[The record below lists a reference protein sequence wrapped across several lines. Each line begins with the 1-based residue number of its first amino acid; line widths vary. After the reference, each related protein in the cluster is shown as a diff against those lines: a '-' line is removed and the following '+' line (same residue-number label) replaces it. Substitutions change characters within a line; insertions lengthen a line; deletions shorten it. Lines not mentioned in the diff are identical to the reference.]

1 MMKRLIFSAF
11 LLLAVLGLRAQE
23 VQVTPLPL
31 DPNVK
36 YGKLQ
41 NGLTYYVLHNEEPK
55 NRANFYIAQKVG
67 SSLET
72 PEQLGLAHFLEHMAF
87 NGTEHYPGHN
97 LLDYLQSKG
106 LRFGYDINA
115 YTGFDQT
122 VYNINGVTTSDEALM
137 DSVLLALYDWS
148 CSILLEEAEIDAER
162 GVIEG
167 EWRSRNDANT
177 RMFTAILPQL
187 YEEYQ
192 YQQMPIGKMEVVRNF
207 PPQVLR
213 DYYEKW
219 YRPDLQGII
228 VVGDFDADAMEKKI
242 VDLFSKIPTPQN
254 AAERVY
260 PEISDNKE
268 PKYVTFS
275 DPELSYP
282 LITVSFK
289 CDRMP
294 FEMRNSVEG
303 LLFEQIM
310 PTLISNMINNRL
322 SEYSKD
328 PACPYSAAEVHSGSY
343 YVSNQKGAF
352 TIYIVPKDDIES
364 AFNGAMT
371 LIAQTCKTGFNSSE
385 IVRARDEM
393 LASYEKA
400 FNERDK
406 TNTDRKAQ
414 ELINNF
420 TENEATPGIEAEYQF
435 VSMVLPGIPVDAFN
449 QMAAELIHPD
459 NQVIVVSQPQT
470 PDMIVPEENKMIADM
485 NSILNAEYTPYVD
498 EVINDPL
505 IAKLPKVGKIKSESK
520 NDKFGT
526 KEYILSN
533 GVKVIVKP
541 TDFSNDE
548 ILFTAFKEGGLRSY
562 PSMVA
567 PQTLALSQI
576 LDMIQIGPF
585 PTTQMEKY
593 LSGKHVSL
601 DFSLGDAT
609 TYFTGSSTV
618 KDLPTLF
625 ELIYASFTNVSPDQ
639 KAFDSSIGSLKT
651 MLANQEKNPA
661 FIFQKKWYE
670 VEYMNNP
677 MKQLP
682 SVSLIDQINYKQV
695 VDMYKENVK
704 NAADYTF
711 VIVGNIDE
719 NQLKTLLNQYIATL
733 PAKKNSKAPQILTP
747 INIAPGQITEEF
759 NIESQTPQVFLFDCL
774 SQAGLPFNAEN
785 MVKMNLLGDIVDMI
799 FIQTLREEMGG
810 TYSPEVWT
818 EFSPFM
824 EKWSLNWFVITN
836 ADQQKEIRERAINEV
851 NNLLA
856 NGAEADKFNKV
867 KEAAIK
873 QYENNVRKNGY
884 WVNNLR
890 LANQGFNVI
899 SDHKAALETLTLDK
913 FNAFLKTL
921 YNGQNRIEIVGI
933 AQ

>member
-1 MMKRLIFSAF
+1 MIKRIVFSALM
-11 LLLAVLGLRAQE
+11 LLSFIGLRAQ
-23 VQVTPLPL
+23 QPQLTPLPL

-36 YGKLQ
+36 YGKLD
-41 NGLTYYVLHNEEPK
+41 NGLTYYILHNEEPK

-72 PEQLGLAHFLEHMAF
+72 PDQLGLAHFLEHMAF

-106 LRFGYDINA
+106 LRFGADINA

-122 VYNINGVTTSDEALM
+122 VYNINGVTTTDEALM

-148 CSILLEEAEIDAER
+148 GSILLEEAEIDAER

-167 EWRSRNDANT
+167 EWRSRNDATT
-177 RMFTAILPQL
+177 RMYTAILPQL

-192 YQQMPIGKMEVVRNF
+192 YQQMPIGKMEVVKNF
-207 PPQVLR
+207 PYQVLR

-228 VVGDFDADAMEKKI
+228 IVGDFDADKMEQKVKE
-242 VDLFSKIPTPQN
+242 LFSKIPTPVN

-260 PEISDNKE
+260 PTISDNVS
-268 PKYVTFS
+268 PKYVTFN
-275 DPELSYP
+275 DPELQYP

-289 CDRMP
+289 CERMP
-294 FEMRNSVEG
+294 FEIRNTVEG
-303 LLFEQIM
+303 LLMENIV
-310 PTLISNMINNRL
+310 PTLVTNMLNNRL
-322 SEYSKD
+322 NEYSKD
-328 PACPYSAAEVHSGSY
+328 PSCPYSQAGVGYGTY
-343 YVSNQKGAF
+343 YVSSQKGSF
-352 TIYIVPKDDIES
+352 TIYILPKDDVES

-371 LIAQTCKTGFNSSE
+371 LIAQACKTGFNSSE

-393 LASYEKA
+393 LASYEKSY
-400 FNERDK
+400 NERDK

-414 ELINNF
+414 ELIRNF
-420 TENEATPGIEAEYQF
+420 TENEPTPGIETEYQF
-435 VSMVLPGIPVDAFN
+435 AQMILPGIPVDVFN
-449 QMAAELIHPD
+449 QFAAELIHPE
-459 NQVIVVSQPQT
+459 NQVIVISQPQT
-470 PDMIVPEENKMIADM
+470 PDLIVPEENAIFADM
-485 NSILNAEYTPYVD
+485 NNILNAEYTPYVD
-498 EVINDPL
+498 EVITEPL
-505 IAKLPKVGKIKSESK
+505 IAKLPKPGKIKSESK
-520 NDKFGT
+520 DDTFGT
-526 KEYILSN
+526 KEYVLSN

-548 ILFTAFKEGGLRSY
+548 VLLTAYKAGGLRSY
-562 PSMVA
+562 PGNLA
-567 PQTLALSQI
+567 PQVMTLDGI

-593 LSGKHVSL
+593 LSGKHL
-601 DFSLGDAT
+601 NLNYKLGDAT
-609 TYFTGSSTV
+609 NYFVGNSTV

-625 ELIYASFTNVSPDQ
+625 ELIYASFTNVSADQ
-639 KAFDSSIGSLKT
+639 KAFDSAINSSKV
-651 MLANQEKNPA
+651 MLANQEKNPV
-661 FIFQKKWYE
+661 FIFQKRLNE
-670 VEYMNNP
+670 VEYQNNP

-682 SVSLIDQINYKQV
+682 SVELLNSINYPQV
-695 VDMYKENVK
+695 IEMYKESVK

-719 NQLKTLLNQYIATL
+719 TQLKQLLSQYVATL
-733 PAKKNSKAPQILTP
+733 PASKKTNGSSIVSP

-759 NIESQTPQVFLFDCL
+759 DIASQTPQVFLFDCL
-774 SQAGLPFNAEN
+774 SQAGLPYTIDNV
-785 MVKMNLLGDIVDMI
+785 VKLDLFGDVVDMI

-818 EFSPFM
+818 EFSPFA
-824 EKWSLNWFVITN
+824 EKWSLNWMVITN
-836 ADQQKEIRERAINEV
+836 AEQQKDIRERAITEV
-851 NNLLA
+851 RNLLA
-856 NGAEADKFNKV
+856 NGSDADKFNKV

-873 QYENNVRKNGY
+873 QYENNVRRNNY
-884 WVNNLR
+884 WLNNLR
-890 LANQGFNVI
+890 LANMGYNTI
-899 SDHKAALETLTLDK
+899 SGHKEALENLTLDQ

-921 YNGQNRIEIVGI
+921 YNGENRIELVGI